1 MGVHLFGGVWSPSY
15 ASFALRRVVHDNRMD
30 FPEVTL
36 QAVLKNFYAD
46 DCLKSVG
53 TTEKVINIVHS

>member
-1 MGVHLFGGVWSPSY
+1 MI
-15 ASFALRRVVHDNRMD
+15 HDNRMD

-46 DCLKSVG
+46 DCLESVG
-53 TTEKVINIVHS
+53 TTEEAVNIVHNRT